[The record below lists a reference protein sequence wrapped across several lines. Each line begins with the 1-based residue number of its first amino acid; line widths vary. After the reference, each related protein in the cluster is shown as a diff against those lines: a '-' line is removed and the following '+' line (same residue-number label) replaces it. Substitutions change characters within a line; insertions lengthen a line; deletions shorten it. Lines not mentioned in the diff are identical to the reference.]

1 MHFFYF
7 ANYFKIGEASGVYG
21 HALGFVARAHY
32 GKNGSIWVVAAN
44 VGNNTTVDWVVGGVG
59 DIGDVVVAELEVFGV

>member
-1 MHFFYF
+1 
-7 ANYFKIGEASGVYG
+7 
-21 HALGFVARAHY
+21 LGFVARAHY